1 MISFNILRLS
11 GHLYCQ
17 EVSRWTKKTLNLNVE
32 GLAVY
37 GKPKLRWSD
46 GVNTDLRK
54 KGIQVTTV
62 SDRSKFRDA
71 IRPRRKDN

>member
-1 MISFNILRLS
+1 MISCNILRLS

-17 EVSRWTKKTLNLNVE
+17 EVSSWTKKTLNLNVE
-32 GLAVY
+32 GLALC
-37 GKPKLRWSD
+37 GQPKLRWSD